1 MDGFW
6 ARIVV
11 MSDTLVPGRSS
22 ARSIAAAVIVL
33 GGSPILLSGPAA
45 AATKVPTQTIIVP
58 SDPRSGKDA
67 DPSRN
72 TTEDK
77 LDAAEPSI
85 PDDALS
91 DPSASPAPAT
101 TADDKDNSDEDAA
114 RALLDRATPNVQTDL
129 TKLPAPV
136 LATRNRIL
144 EAAKTGIIAN
154 LRPLIGEGEDATTL
168 SFGGLEG
175 DPIEFMK
182 ENSGDDDGYEILAI
196 LVEILEMGYV
206 VFDRG
211 TEDELYVWPY
221 FFALPFDKMTPAQ
234 KVELYHVLTAGD
246 VQDSIGFGSYI
257 FYRVGIK
264 PDGTWQ
270 FFVAGD

>member
-6 ARIVV
+6 GRIVV
-11 MSDTLVPGRSS
+11 MADTLVPGRSRL
-22 ARSIAAAVIVL
+22 RSILTFIVVL
-33 GGSPILLSGPAA
+33 GGAHFLLTTPAD

-58 SDPRSGKDA
+58 SDPRSGKDP
-67 DPSRN
+67 DPSKN
-72 TTEDK
+72 ATDDK
-77 LDAAEPSI
+77 PAAVEPGI
-85 PDDALS
+85 PDNALS
-91 DPSASPAPAT
+91 DPSAPPAPA
-101 TADDKDNSDEDAA
+101 ADDDGNSDEDAA
-114 RALLDRATPNVQTDL
+114 RALLDRATPDIETDL
-129 TKLPAPV
+129 TKLPDLV

-206 VFDRG
+206 VFDQG